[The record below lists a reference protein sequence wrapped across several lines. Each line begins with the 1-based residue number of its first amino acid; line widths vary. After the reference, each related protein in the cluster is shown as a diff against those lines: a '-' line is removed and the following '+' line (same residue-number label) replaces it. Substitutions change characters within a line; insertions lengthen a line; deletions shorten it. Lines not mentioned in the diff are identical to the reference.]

1 LTWLDG
7 AGYRGAFLL
16 ESGPPQLGQVDP
28 LRLGQLIVSRSPF
41 DRELLQVRV
50 YRGQPDA
57 SKDPIGYAAN
67 LRQCNTWRHM
77 PKVQV
82 VTRTL
87 RYPPGWPAC
96 APGERPQEKG
106 IDVALAIDF
115 VAMAVRGFYDVG
127 VIMST
132 DTDLKPALETVRGLG
147 GHPRCEV
154 AAWSASHGH
163 SRRLAISGARIW
175 CHWLDDRD
183 YRAVEDAADYGK
195 PSRSG
200 MSWAKLAGNAA
211 GSIHTKPSE
220 STCT

>member
-1 LTWLDG
+1 MADRVVVFLDYQNVYRR
-7 AGYRGAFLL
+7 ARGAFLL

-28 LRLGQLIVSRSPF
+28 LRLGQLIASRSPF

-67 LRQCNTWRHM
+67 LRQCDAWRRM
-77 PKVQV
+77 PRVQV

-87 RYPPGWPAC
+87 RYPSGWPAC

-115 VAMAVRGFYDVG
+115 VAMAVRGEYDVG

-132 DTDLKPALETVRGLG
+132 DTDLKPALETVRGFG
-147 GHPRCEV
+147 GRPRCEV
-154 AAWSASHGH
+154 AAWSARQGH
-163 SRRLAISGARIW
+163 SRRLAIPGAKIW
-175 CHWLDDRD
+175 CHWLDERD
-183 YRAVEDAADYGK
+183 YRAVEDLTDYAK
-195 PSRSG
+195 P
-200 MSWAKLAGNAA
+200 
-211 GSIHTKPSE
+211 
-220 STCT
+220 